1 MAQSYTR
8 QSTFADGDTI
18 TAALFNNEFN
28 QLLNAFSY
36 SSSSASSTGHRHDGT
51 AGEGGNIHTIG
62 DLDFLNKV
70 VVDGSNN
77 RRGFFV
83 EVSSAAVEQIRVQD
97 GAIVPVTDNDIDL
110 GTSSLEFKDLF
121 LDGTATVDALVAD
134 TADINGGTID
144 GATIGAT
151 SASTGAFTTLS
162 ASAAVTLSSTLSVQ
176 GNTTLGNAASDT
188 VTVTADIASDLIPS
202 ADSTHSLGDSSNYWS
217 NAFIDAITTTGN
229 VSVGGNL
236 TVTGTTTFNGGTLTL
251 GDASDDNV
259 VFGADV
265 NSSIIPNT
273 DDTYDLGSSSQE
285 WRDLYVDGTAYL
297 DSINFNGTA
306 ISATAAELNI
316 LDGVT
321 ATTAELNILDG
332 VTSTTAELNIL
343 DGVTSTAS
351 ELNLVDGS
359 SAGTVVNSKA
369 VIYGSSGEVKG
380 TTFQTATNT
389 SGNLLIANGTGFAS
403 TAVGDLSE
411 ISSIANDDVFLAVDT
426 SGGGLKRVTRNTIV
440 SGLAAGTMTD
450 VVDDTTPQLGG
461 DLDVNGNALVSTSNG
476 NIALTPNGTGVVRL
490 DGNVDVQ
497 SGEIVLKNSGS
508 VSNVKF
514 YCESGNAHY
523 TQLQSAAHSDY
534 SGNVTLTLPPATD
547 TLVGKATTDTLTNK
561 TLTSPDINTPDI
573 DGGTIDST
581 VIGGS
586 TAAAGSFTTLSA
598 SSTFTLGGTAI
609 TSTAAELNILDGVT
623 ATAAELNLLDGVTA
637 TTTELNYVDG
647 VTSAIQTQLDA
658 KAPTASPTFTGLVT
672 VNGTDAVKV
681 PAGTTGQRPTAAQ
694 GQIRFNTTTSG
705 FEGYNGTAW
714 SSLGAQFSYTRT
726 NFTATSSQTTFSVSY
741 DVGYV
746 DIFMNGV
753 KLIVGTDVTA
763 TNGTSIVLASGAA
776 SGDLIEVIAYETFA
790 VANALIGANNLSDV
804 SSASTA
810 LTNLGLTATAAELN
824 IMDGVTSTAAELNI
838 LDGVTSTA
846 AELNILDG
854 VTATT
859 AELNILDGVTST
871 ASELNILDGVTA
883 TATELNLLDGVTA
896 TTAEL
901 NYTDGVT
908 SNIQT
913 QLDAKQALDSN
924 LTSFVSAFTLPTS
937 DGTNGQVLTTN
948 GSGTLSL
955 ADAGGGAW
963 NFINSTTVSSTVA
976 SIDITSGIGSTY
988 DFYVLQLVK
997 VQVVNTGSGSQ
1008 MKLRTSTNGGSSF
1021 DSSGY
1026 SYVAGR
1032 IRDNSVTFG
1041 GDNSDSASEIYISS
1055 GMGAT
1060 DGNNVSG
1067 FIYLVKPSD
1076 AANFYMFWDLAALT
1090 FPTSQFQRYMG
1101 GGQRETAADVDAIQI
1116 FHSNNIN
1123 GGTVRLFGISN
1134 S

>member
-77 RRGFFV
+77 RIGFFV

-440 SGLAAGTMTD
+440 SGLAAGTMTE

-1090 FPTSQFQRYMG
+1090 FPTSQFQRFK
-1101 GGQRETAADVDAIQI
+1101 IQ
-1116 FHSNNIN
+1116 
-1123 GGTVRLFGISN
+1123 
-1134 S
+1134 

>member
-1 MAQSYTR
+1 MGTSYVR
-8 QSTFADGDTI
+8 QSSFADGDTI
-18 TAALFNNEFN
+18 TAALFNDEFN
-28 QLLNAFSY
+28 RLLTAFSY
-36 SSSSASSTGHRHDGT
+36 AATGTTGHRHDGT

-62 DLDFLNKV
+62 DQDFLNKV
-70 VVDGSNN
+70 VIDTSNN
-77 RRGFFV
+77 RIGFFV
-83 EVSSAAVEQIRVQD
+83 EVSSSAVEQIRVQD

-144 GATIGAT
+144 GTTVGAT
-151 SASTGAFTTLS
+151 SASTGSFTTLG
-162 ASAAVTLSSTLSVQ
+162 ASGAVTFSSTLSVQ

-202 ADSTHSLGDSSNYWS
+202 ADSTHSLGDSSNYWA
-217 NAFIDAITTTGN
+217 NAYIDAITTTGN

-251 GDASDDNV
+251 GDAADDNV

-265 NSSIIPNT
+265 NSNIIPNT
-273 DDTYDLGSSSQE
+273 DNAYDLGSSSQE
-285 WRDLYVDGTAYL
+285 WKDLYLDGTAYL
-297 DSINFNGTA
+297 DSISLNGTA
-306 ISATAAELNI
+306 ITATAAELNI

-321 ATTAELNILDG
+321 STA
-332 VTSTTAELNIL
+332 AELNIL
-343 DGVTSTAS
+343 DGVTSTAAELNILDGVTS
-351 ELNLVDGS
+351 TAAELNLLDGS
-359 SAGTVVNSKA
+359 TAGTVVNSKA

-411 ISSIANDDVFLAVDT
+411 IGTIANNDVFIAIDT
-426 SGGGLKRVTRNTIV
+426 SGGGLKRVTRDTIV

>member
-77 RRGFFV
+77 RIGFFV

-658 KAPTASPTFTGLVT
+658 KAPKASPTFTGLVT

>member
-77 RRGFFV
+77 RIGFFV

-162 ASAAVTLSSTLSVQ
+162 ASGAVTFSSTLSVQ

-763 TNGTSIVLASGAA
+763 TNGTSIV
-776 SGDLIEVIAYETFA
+776 
-790 VANALIGANNLSDV
+790 
-804 SSASTA
+804 
-810 LTNLGLTATAAELN
+810 
-824 IMDGVTSTAAELNI
+824 
-838 LDGVTSTA
+838 
-846 AELNILDG
+846 
-854 VTATT
+854 
-859 AELNILDGVTST
+859 
-871 ASELNILDGVTA
+871 
-883 TATELNLLDGVTA
+883 
-896 TTAEL
+896 
-901 NYTDGVT
+901 
-908 SNIQT
+908 
-913 QLDAKQALDSN
+913 
-924 LTSFVSAFTLPTS
+924 
-937 DGTNGQVLTTN
+937 
-948 GSGTLSL
+948 
-955 ADAGGGAW
+955 
-963 NFINSTTVSSTVA
+963 
-976 SIDITSGIGSTY
+976 
-988 DFYVLQLVK
+988 
-997 VQVVNTGSGSQ
+997 
-1008 MKLRTSTNGGSSF
+1008 
-1021 DSSGY
+1021 
-1026 SYVAGR
+1026 
-1032 IRDNSVTFG
+1032 
-1041 GDNSDSASEIYISS
+1041 
-1055 GMGAT
+1055 
-1060 DGNNVSG
+1060 
-1067 FIYLVKPSD
+1067 
-1076 AANFYMFWDLAALT
+1076 
-1090 FPTSQFQRYMG
+1090 
-1101 GGQRETAADVDAIQI
+1101 
-1116 FHSNNIN
+1116 
-1123 GGTVRLFGISN
+1123 
-1134 S
+1134 

>member
-77 RRGFFV
+77 RIGFFV

-144 GATIGAT
+144 GATIRAT

>member
-77 RRGFFV
+77 RIGFFV

-332 VTSTTAELNIL
+332 ITSTTAELNIL

-976 SIDITSGIGSTY
+976 SIDITSGIGITY
-988 DFYVLQLVK
+988 HFYVLQLVK

>member
-77 RRGFFV
+77 RIGFFV

-202 ADSTHSLGDSSNYWS
+202 ADSTHSLGDSSNYWA

>member
-77 RRGFFV
+77 RIGFFV

-647 VTSAIQTQLDA
+647 VTSSIQTQLDA

-901 NYTDGVT
+901 KYTDGVT

-913 QLDAKQALDSN
+913 QLDAKQAIDSN

-1032 IRDNSVTFG
+1032 IRDNSVSFG

-1116 FHSNNIN
+1116 FDSNNIN